1 MVRDA
6 NRVLTPE
13 EFQARV
19 MDYVSKTSG
28 MPADEV
34 VQETMKKVETAQ
46 SKLTAAQKQKL
57 VESLAPQH

>member
-1 MVRDA
+1 
-6 NRVLTPE
+6 
-13 EFQARV
+13 